1 MTSKQLSKDDVQHEW
16 SARVCAAQVPAGG
29 QWIKLVANDTA
40 RKSVAER
47 LAVRSIENLEA
58 KIHLTPKNSGHILEV
73 EGTLEADVVQDCVV
87 SLAPV
92 QSHIEDQFSAWYANY
107 DQAASFT
114 KAQHKLKATMEMDEV
129 QMMDE
134 SDDPEPMEKG
144 EVDVAELVIQYLSL
158 AINPYPKN
166 DSVKSEEAEP
176 PSDSAKESLRM
187 NPFAALKNWRPK
199 D

>member
-1 MTSKQLSKDDVQHEW
+1 MTSKQLNKSDVQLDW
-16 SARVCAAQVPAGG
+16 AQRVCAAQVPAGG
-29 QWIKLVANDTA
+29 QWIKLVANDST
-40 RKSVAER
+40 RKAVADRLSVK
-47 LAVRSIENLEA
+47 SIETLEA
-58 KIHLTPKNSGHILEV
+58 KIHLVPKNSGHVLEI
-73 EGTLEADVVQDCVV
+73 EGTLEADIIQDCVV

-92 QSHIEDQFSAWYANY
+92 QSHIEDSFEAWYANY
-107 DQAASFT
+107 DQAASFN

-134 SDDPEPMEKG
+134 SVDPEPMDKG

-158 AINPYPKN
+158 AINPYPKS
-166 DSVKSEEAEP
+166 DSVKSDAAESP
-176 PSDSAKESLRM
+176 TDAAKESLRV